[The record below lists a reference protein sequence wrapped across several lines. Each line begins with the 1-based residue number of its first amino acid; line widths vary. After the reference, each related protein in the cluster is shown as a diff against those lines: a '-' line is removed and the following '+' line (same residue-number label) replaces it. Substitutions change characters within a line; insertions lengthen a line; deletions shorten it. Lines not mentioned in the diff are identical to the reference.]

1 MTITR
6 TPDELIPSRSD
17 LEAVGR
23 VARDLRELGERC
35 AARDPNAL
43 AQLSSL
49 FSSPEMDLALKLL
62 EAVAEGRN
70 IAVHREDDEELT
82 TSQAAE
88 LLGMSRPKLVDLLE
102 QGEIP
107 YRMVGTHRRVRRSE
121 VLAYRKR
128 TERRGS
134 AAGTRP
140 RADRLRGLQ
149 EMAEFTESLGL
160 GY

>member
-70 IAVHREDDEELT
+70 IAVHRGDDEELT
-82 TSQAAE
+82 TRQAAAR
-88 LLGMSRPKLVDLLE
+88 LGVSRPKLVHLPGT
-102 QGEIP
+102 GESP
-107 YRMVGTHRRVRRSE
+107 
-121 VLAYRKR
+121 
-128 TERRGS
+128 
-134 AAGTRP
+134 
-140 RADRLRGLQ
+140 
-149 EMAEFTESLGL
+149 
-160 GY
+160 